1 MKNEVLQTIQPNN
14 LLKSMRKKRTAV
26 KVGNII
32 VGGENPIVV
41 QSMTNT
47 PTDDIETTTKQV
59 LDLARSGSELVR
71 LTVNTNKA
79 AQAIPVIKEKLL
91 AEGVDVPLIGDFHF
105 NGHKLLTD
113 NPDCAQA
120 LAKYRINPGN
130 VGRGEKHDTQF
141 ASMIE
146 IACKYEKAVRIGVNW
161 GSLDQ
166 ELLAKMLLENEQ
178 LSSPTDNKTVMKR
191 AVVRSAV
198 ESARFA
204 ESIGLPESS
213 IILSCKMSH
222 VQDLIEVYHDLAAQS
237 NHALHLGLTEAGMGV
252 KGVVATTA
260 ALSVILQQG
269 IGDTIRVSLTPSPT
283 GDRTEEVIVAQEI
296 LQSLDLRAFSPQVTS
311 CPGCGRTNSAD
322 YLELADQIQ
331 TFIRIRSPEW
341 RSKFPGV
348 EKLSIAVMGC
358 IVNGPGESKHADIG
372 ISLPGAGE
380 TEAAPVYVDGKKVAT
395 LKGSDIKQQ
404 FMNMIEDYIQQR
416 FGDSAFKG
424 CAE

>member
-1 MKNEVLQTIQPNN
+1 MQHTIQQNN
-14 LLKSMRKKRTAV
+14 PLKSIRKKRTPV

-32 VGGENPIVV
+32 VGGDNPIVV

-59 LDLARSGSELVR
+59 LDLARAGSELVR
-71 LTVNTNKA
+71 LTVNTDKA

-91 AEGVDVPLIGDFHF
+91 SEGVDVPLIGDFHF

-113 NPDCAQA
+113 NPECAQA

-130 VGRGEKHDTQF
+130 VGRGDKHDTQF

-146 IACKYEKAVRIGVNW
+146 LACKYEKAVRIGVNW

-178 LSSPTDNKTVMKR
+178 LNNPTGSKTVMKR
-191 AVVRSAV
+191 AVVRSAI

-204 ESIGLPESS
+204 ENIGLPESS

-222 VQDLIEVYHDLAAQS
+222 VQDLIEVYSDLASQS
-237 NHALHLGLTEAGMGV
+237 NHALHLGLTEAGMGI
-252 KGVVATTA
+252 KGVVGTTA

-322 YLELADQIQ
+322 YLELADQVQ

-341 RSKFPGV
+341 RLKYPGV

-372 ISLPGAGE
+372 ISLPGSGE
-380 TEAAPVYVDGKKVAT
+380 TGAAPVYIDGEKVST
-395 LKGSDIKQQ
+395 LKGNDIKQQ
-404 FMNMIEDYIQQR
+404 FLDMVERYIAER
-416 FGDSAFKG
+416 FGDTT
-424 CAE
+424 E